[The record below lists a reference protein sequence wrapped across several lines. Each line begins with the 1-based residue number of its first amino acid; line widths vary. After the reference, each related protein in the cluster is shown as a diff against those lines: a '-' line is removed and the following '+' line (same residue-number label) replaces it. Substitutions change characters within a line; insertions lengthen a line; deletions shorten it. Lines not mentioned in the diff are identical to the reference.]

1 MTQLLGYI
9 CSDSSLTPYALKEVR
24 REAWAQSST
33 PWAATGF
40 GWIQE
45 SRTLLRKH
53 PHHGDP
59 VDMLGLMADMS
70 ARSLVGHMSQD
81 TNGGVDSLDLQPFR
95 FRQWV
100 YAQTGSL
107 PQLDTYRSD
116 MLAETPDYLRR
127 GVRGSTDAELIF
139 LRFYHHMC
147 ENGAL
152 ARGDLHSEKIASA
165 LATTL
170 SEAQSYRRSGDEEV
184 FGLNIVAATERF
196 MVAARTGPA
205 MHLRMFAGMKHPTEE
220 PLFAGHR
227 PKTVEHP
234 QFRAAFLASGLQ
246 PTKGDWRELAPN
258 TITWVDSEWKT
269 QTTSF

>member
-9 CSDSSLTPYALKEVR
+9 CSNSSLTAHAVNTVR
-24 REAWAQSST
+24 REAWPEQAT

-53 PHHGDP
+53 PHHGAP
-59 VDMLGLMADMS
+59 VDMLGLMADVS
-70 ARSLVGHMSQD
+70 ARSLVGHMSQN

-95 FRQWV
+95 FRKWV
-100 YAQTGSL
+100 YAQTGKI
-107 PQLDTYRSD
+107 PQFESYRSD

-127 GVRGSTDAELIF
+127 GVRGNTAAELLF

-152 ARGDLHSEKIASA
+152 ARGGVHGELIASA
-165 LATTL
+165 LAETL
-170 SEAQSYRRSGDEEV
+170 SEAQRYRASQDEESL
-184 FGLNIVAATERF
+184 GLNIVAATERF
-196 MVAARTGPA
+196 LIAARTGPA
-205 MHLRMFAGMKHPTEE
+205 MHMRLFKGMKHPAEE

-234 QFRAAFLASGLQ
+234 KFRAAFLASGLQ
-246 PTKGDWRELAPN
+246 PTQGDWRELAPQ
-258 TITWVDSEWKT
+258 TITWVDPTWQT
-269 QTTSF
+269 QVLPF

>member
-9 CSDSSLTPYALKEVR
+9 CSDSSLTPHAVDAVR
-24 REAWAQSST
+24 DEAWPSSSP

-40 GWIQE
+40 GWLQE

-81 TNGGVDSLDLQPFR
+81 TNGGMDSLDLQPFR

-100 YAQTGSL
+100 YAQSGKI
-107 PQLDTYRSD
+107 PQFDTYRSD

-127 GVRGSTDAELIF
+127 GVRGNTAAELLF

-152 ARGDLHSEKIASA
+152 AQGGVRGNLIANA
-165 LATTL
+165 LAVTL
-170 SEAQSYRRSGDEEV
+170 TEARRYQGADDEGSL
-184 FGLNIVAATERF
+184 GLNIVAATERF
-196 MVAARTGPA
+196 LLAARTGPA
-205 MHLRMFAGMKHPTEE
+205 MHLRLFEGMKHPAED

-227 PKTVEHP
+227 PKTIEHP

-246 PTKGDWRELAPN
+246 PREGDWRELEAD
-258 TITWVDSEWKT
+258 TITWVDRDW
-269 QTTSF
+269 QTETLSF